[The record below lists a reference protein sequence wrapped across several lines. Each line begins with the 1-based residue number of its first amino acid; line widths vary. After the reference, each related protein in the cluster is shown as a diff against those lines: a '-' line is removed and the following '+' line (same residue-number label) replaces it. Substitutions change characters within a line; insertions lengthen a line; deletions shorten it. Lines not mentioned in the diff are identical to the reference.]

1 MPISDPSSAYNP
13 DEQLARLGRLCRL
26 RSIAV
31 YREQALY
38 LQVLR
43 DELGPAVRQALFS
56 LMSETDPLRFNR
68 LTEGQRTRFHAAIDN
83 LINRCSVLLTV
94 EQQMHLA
101 DQIQQEQLRH
111 QARASRQMLQGL
123 QQAAQQQQ
131 SEPSSQLTDLPPGA
145 SGGSVELSMAPPLDQ
160 PHRFGVHPKPSF
172 RRNKHSKQDQPPQ
185 PQPPLSNSL
194 PEPTPQPE
202 PQPSSDS
209 GDGAIQGDLD
219 VLRSLFE
226 LAGEALEQPASAGSL
241 VGRSSAADADDGQNN
256 LLPTMPVA
264 LLQWME
270 AMDLA
275 LSRRL
280 RNLSHAVNVQ
290 LLRSGLAQALLPVNL
305 LEAVLNGQMET
316 QASPS
321 NLLRLQLPLAMGDL
335 GPGMDVLCVL
345 VRSSELEFDSYRLR
359 RCRLRLRD
367 QHQELLKMVRQQ
379 RHWERRC
386 LDRDARTPWQT
397 PPDPKTPAD

>member
-68 LTEGQRTRFHAAIDN
+68 LSEGQRTRFHAAIDN

-131 SEPSSQLTDLPPGA
+131 SEPSSQLSDLPPGA

-160 PHRFGVHPKPSF
+160 PQRFGI
-172 RRNKHSKQDQPPQ
+172 QAPPESRSR
-185 PQPPLSNSL
+185 PHASPAPV
-194 PEPTPQPE
+194 PQPE
-202 PQPSSDS
+202 SQPSHDAV
-209 GDGAIQGDLD
+209 DGAIQGDLD

-226 LAGEALEQPASAGSL
+226 LAGEALEQPSSPGSS
-241 VGRSSAADADDGQNN
+241 VGGSSGSNPIEGENN

-264 LLQWME
+264 LLQWMDS
-270 AMDLA
+270 MDLA

-305 LEAVLNGQMET
+305 LETVLIGQMET

-386 LDRDARTPWQT
+386 LDREARTPWQT

>member
-1 MPISDPSSAYNP
+1 
-13 DEQLARLGRLCRL
+13 
-26 RSIAV
+26 
-31 YREQALY
+31 
-38 LQVLR
+38 
-43 DELGPAVRQALFS
+43 
-56 LMSETDPLRFNR
+56 
-68 LTEGQRTRFHAAIDN
+68 
-83 LINRCSVLLTV
+83 
-94 EQQMHLA
+94 MHLA

-131 SEPSSQLTDLPPGA
+131 SEPSSQLNDLPPGA

-160 PHRFGVHPKPSF
+160 PQRFGIKVPTESRS
-172 RRNKHSKQDQPPQ
+172 RRQSH
-185 PQPPLSNSL
+185 

-305 LEAVLNGQMET
+305 LEAVLNGQTET

-345 VRSSELEFDSYRLR
+345 VRSSELEFDSHRLR
-359 RCRLRLRD
+359 RCRRRLRD

-386 LDRDARTPWQT
+386 LDREARTPWQT

>member
-131 SEPSSQLTDLPPGA
+131 SEPSSQLSDLPPGA

-160 PHRFGVHPKPSF
+160 PQRFGI
-172 RRNKHSKQDQPPQ
+172 QAPPESRSR
-185 PQPPLSNSL
+185 PHASPAPV
-194 PEPTPQPE
+194 PQPE
-202 PQPSSDS
+202 SQPSHDAV
-209 GDGAIQGDLD
+209 DGAIQGDLD

-226 LAGEALEQPASAGSL
+226 LAGEALEQPAGAGSL
-241 VGRSSAADADDGQNN
+241 VGRSSSANENDGQDN

-264 LLQWME
+264 LLQWMD

-305 LEAVLNGQMET
+305 LEAVLIGQTET

-359 RCRLRLRD
+359 RCRRRLRD

-386 LDRDARTPWQT
+386 LDREARTPWQT

>member
-43 DELGPAVRQALFS
+43 DELGSAVRQALFS
-56 LMSETDPLRFNR
+56 LMSETDPLRFNQ
-68 LTEGQRTRFHAAIDN
+68 LSEGQRTRFHAAIDN
-83 LINRCSVLLTV
+83 LIHRCSVRLTV

-131 SEPSSQLTDLPPGA
+131 SEPSSQLSDLPPGA

-160 PHRFGVHPKPSF
+160 PQRFGI
-172 RRNKHSKQDQPPQ
+172 QAPPESRSR
-185 PQPPLSNSL
+185 PHASPAPV
-194 PEPTPQPE
+194 PQPE
-202 PQPSSDS
+202 SQPSHDAV
-209 GDGAIQGDLD
+209 DGAIQGDLD

-226 LAGEALEQPASAGSL
+226 LAGEALEQPSSPGSS
-241 VGRSSAADADDGQNN
+241 VGGSSGSNPIEGENN

-264 LLQWME
+264 LLQWMDS
-270 AMDLA
+270 MDLA

-305 LEAVLNGQMET
+305 LETVLIGQMET

-345 VRSSELEFDSYRLR
+345 VRSSELEFDSFRLR
-359 RCRLRLRD
+359 RCRRRLRD

-386 LDRDARTPWQT
+386 LDREARTPWQT
-397 PPDPKTPAD
+397 PPDPKSPAD

>member
-43 DELGPAVRQALFS
+43 GELGPAVRQALFS

-111 QARASRQMLQGL
+111 HARASRQMLQGL

-131 SEPSSQLTDLPPGA
+131 SEPSSQLSDRPPGA

-160 PHRFGVHPKPSF
+160 PQRFGIKVPTESRS
-172 RRNKHSKQDQPPQ
+172 RRQSP
-185 PQPPLSNSL
+185 

-226 LAGEALEQPASAGSL
+226 LAGEALEQPAAVGSL
-241 VGRSSAADADDGQNN
+241 VGRSSAANADDGQDN

-264 LLQWME
+264 LLQWMD

-305 LEAVLNGQMET
+305 LEAVLNGQTET

>member
-68 LTEGQRTRFHAAIDN
+68 LSEGQRTRFHAAIDN

-123 QQAAQQQQ
+123 QQAAVQQQ
-131 SEPSSQLTDLPPGA
+131 SEPSSQLSDLPPGA

-160 PHRFGVHPKPSF
+160 PQRFGI
-172 RRNKHSKQDQPPQ
+172 QAPPESRSR
-185 PQPPLSNSL
+185 PHASPAPVPL
-194 PEPTPQPE
+194 PES
-202 PQPSSDS
+202 QPSHDAV
-209 GDGAIQGDLD
+209 DGAIQGDLD

-226 LAGEALEQPASAGSL
+226 LAGEALEQPAGAGSL
-241 VGRSSAADADDGQNN
+241 VGRSSAANADDGQDN

-305 LEAVLNGQMET
+305 LEAVLIGQMET

-359 RCRLRLRD
+359 RCRRRLRD

-386 LDRDARTPWQT
+386 LDREARTPWQT

>member
-1 MPISDPSSAYNP
+1 MPISDLSLSSAYNP

-68 LTEGQRTRFHAAIDN
+68 LTEGQRTRFHASIDN

-101 DQIQQEQLRH
+101 DQIQQEQLRY

-131 SEPSSQLTDLPPGA
+131 SEPSSQLSDLPPGA

-160 PHRFGVHPKPSF
+160 PQRFGI
-172 RRNKHSKQDQPPQ
+172 QAPPESRSR
-185 PQPPLSNSL
+185 PHASPAPA
-194 PEPTPQPE
+194 PQPE
-202 PQPSSDS
+202 SQPSHDA

-226 LAGEALEQPASAGSL
+226 LAGEALEQPSSPGSS
-241 VGRSSAADADDGQNN
+241 VGGSSGSNPIEGENN

-264 LLQWME
+264 LLQWMDF
-270 AMDLA
+270 MDLA

-305 LEAVLNGQMET
+305 LETVLIGQMET

-345 VRSSELEFDSYRLR
+345 VRSSELEFDSFRLR
-359 RCRLRLRD
+359 RCRRRLRD

-386 LDRDARTPWQT
+386 LDREARTPWQT
-397 PPDPKTPAD
+397 PPDPKSPAD

>member
-131 SEPSSQLTDLPPGA
+131 SEPSSQLSDLPPGA

-160 PHRFGVHPKPSF
+160 PQRFGI
-172 RRNKHSKQDQPPQ
+172 QAPPESRSR
-185 PQPPLSNSL
+185 PHASPAPV
-194 PEPTPQPE
+194 PQPE
-202 PQPSSDS
+202 SQPSHDAV
-209 GDGAIQGDLD
+209 DGAIQGDLD

-226 LAGEALEQPASAGSL
+226 LAGEALEQPSSPGSS
-241 VGRSSAADADDGQNN
+241 VGGSSGSNPIEGENN

-264 LLQWME
+264 LLQWMDS
-270 AMDLA
+270 MDLA

-305 LEAVLNGQMET
+305 LEAVLIGQTET

-345 VRSSELEFDSYRLR
+345 VRSSELEFDSHRLR
-359 RCRLRLRD
+359 RCRRRLRD

-386 LDRDARTPWQT
+386 LDREARTPWQT

>member
-68 LTEGQRTRFHAAIDN
+68 LTEGQRIRFHAAIDN

-131 SEPSSQLTDLPPGA
+131 SEPSSQLSDLPPGA

-160 PHRFGVHPKPSF
+160 PQRFGI
-172 RRNKHSKQDQPPQ
+172 QAPPESRSR
-185 PQPPLSNSL
+185 PHASPAPV
-194 PEPTPQPE
+194 PQPE
-202 PQPSSDS
+202 SQPSHDAV
-209 GDGAIQGDLD
+209 DGAIQGDLD

-226 LAGEALEQPASAGSL
+226 LAGEALEQPSSPGSS
-241 VGRSSAADADDGQNN
+241 VGGSSGSNPIEGENN

-264 LLQWME
+264 LLQWMDS
-270 AMDLA
+270 MDLA

-305 LEAVLNGQMET
+305 LEAVLIGQMET

-359 RCRLRLRD
+359 RCRRRLRD

-386 LDRDARTPWQT
+386 LDREARTPWQT

>member
-1 MPISDPSSAYNP
+1 
-13 DEQLARLGRLCRL
+13 
-26 RSIAV
+26 
-31 YREQALY
+31 
-38 LQVLR
+38 
-43 DELGPAVRQALFS
+43 
-56 LMSETDPLRFNR
+56 
-68 LTEGQRTRFHAAIDN
+68 
-83 LINRCSVLLTV
+83 
-94 EQQMHLA
+94 
-101 DQIQQEQLRH
+101 
-111 QARASRQMLQGL
+111 
-123 QQAAQQQQ
+123 
-131 SEPSSQLTDLPPGA
+131 
-145 SGGSVELSMAPPLDQ
+145 MAPPLDQ
-160 PHRFGVHPKPSF
+160 PQRFGVHPKPSF

-226 LAGEALEQPASAGSL
+226 LAGEALEQHATAGSL

-305 LEAVLNGQMET
+305 LEAVLNGQTET

-359 RCRLRLRD
+359 RCRRRLRD

-386 LDRDARTPWQT
+386 LDREARTPWQT

>member
-68 LTEGQRTRFHAAIDN
+68 LSEGQRTRFHAAIDN

-131 SEPSSQLTDLPPGA
+131 SEPSSQLSDLPPGA

-160 PHRFGVHPKPSF
+160 PQRFGVHPKPSF

-185 PQPPLSNSL
+185 PQSPLSNSL

-202 PQPSSDS
+202 PQPSSDPS
-209 GDGAIQGDLD
+209 DGEVPGDLD

-226 LAGEALEQPASAGSL
+226 LAGEALEQPASADSL
-241 VGRSSAADADDGQNN
+241 GGRSSAANADDGQDN

-264 LLQWME
+264 LLQWMD

-305 LEAVLNGQMET
+305 LEAVLTGQMET

-386 LDRDARTPWQT
+386 LDREARTPWQT

>member
-1 MPISDPSSAYNP
+1 MPISDPSSAFNP

-68 LTEGQRTRFHAAIDN
+68 LSDGRRTRFHAAIDN

-131 SEPSSQLTDLPPGA
+131 SEPSSQLSDLPPGA

-160 PHRFGVHPKPSF
+160 PQRFGINVPTESRS
-172 RRNKHSKQDQPPQ
+172 RRQSP
-185 PQPPLSNSL
+185 

-202 PQPSSDS
+202 SQPSSDS

-241 VGRSSAADADDGQNN
+241 VGRSSAAHADDGQDN

-264 LLQWME
+264 LLQWMDS
-270 AMDLA
+270 MDLA

-305 LEAVLNGQMET
+305 LEAVLIGQTET

-345 VRSSELEFDSYRLR
+345 VRSSELEFDSHRLR
-359 RCRLRLRD
+359 RCRRRLRD

-386 LDRDARTPWQT
+386 LDREARTPWQT

>member
-131 SEPSSQLTDLPPGA
+131 SEPSSQLSDLPPGA

-160 PHRFGVHPKPSF
+160 PQRFGI
-172 RRNKHSKQDQPPQ
+172 QAPPESRSR
-185 PQPPLSNSL
+185 PHASPAPV
-194 PEPTPQPE
+194 PQPE
-202 PQPSSDS
+202 SQPSHDAV
-209 GDGAIQGDLD
+209 DGAIQGDLD

-226 LAGEALEQPASAGSL
+226 LAGEALEQPSSPGSS
-241 VGRSSAADADDGQNN
+241 VGGSSGSNPIEGENN

-264 LLQWME
+264 LLQWMDS
-270 AMDLA
+270 MDLA

-305 LEAVLNGQMET
+305 LETVLIGQMET

-359 RCRLRLRD
+359 RCRRRLRD

-386 LDRDARTPWQT
+386 LDREARTPWQT
-397 PPDPKTPAD
+397 PPDPKSPAD

>member
-68 LTEGQRTRFHAAIDN
+68 LSEGQRTRFHAAIDN

-123 QQAAQQQQ
+123 QQAAVQQQ
-131 SEPSSQLTDLPPGA
+131 SEPSSQLSDLPPGA

-160 PHRFGVHPKPSF
+160 PQRFGI
-172 RRNKHSKQDQPPQ
+172 QAPPESRSR
-185 PQPPLSNSL
+185 PHASPAPV
-194 PEPTPQPE
+194 PQPE
-202 PQPSSDS
+202 SQPSHDA

-226 LAGEALEQPASAGSL
+226 LAGEALEQPAGAGSL
-241 VGRSSAADADDGQNN
+241 VGRSSAAHADDGQDN

-305 LEAVLNGQMET
+305 LEAVLIGQMET

-359 RCRLRLRD
+359 RCRRRLRD

-386 LDRDARTPWQT
+386 LDREARTPWQT

>member
-68 LTEGQRTRFHAAIDN
+68 LSEGQRTRFHAAIDN

-131 SEPSSQLTDLPPGA
+131 SEPSSQLSDLPPGA

-160 PHRFGVHPKPSF
+160 PQRFGI
-172 RRNKHSKQDQPPQ
+172 QAPPESRSR
-185 PQPPLSNSL
+185 PHASPAPV
-194 PEPTPQPE
+194 PQPE
-202 PQPSSDS
+202 SQPSHDAV
-209 GDGAIQGDLD
+209 DGAIQGDLD

-226 LAGEALEQPASAGSL
+226 LAGEALEQPSSPGSS
-241 VGRSSAADADDGQNN
+241 VGGSSGSNPIEGENN

-264 LLQWME
+264 LLQWMDS
-270 AMDLA
+270 MDLA

-305 LEAVLNGQMET
+305 LETVLIGQMET

-359 RCRLRLRD
+359 RCRRRLRD

-386 LDRDARTPWQT
+386 LDREARTPWQT

>member
-43 DELGPAVRQALFS
+43 GELGPAVRQALFS

-131 SEPSSQLTDLPPGA
+131 SEPSSQLSDLPPGA

-160 PHRFGVHPKPSF
+160 PQRFGI
-172 RRNKHSKQDQPPQ
+172 QAPPESRSR
-185 PQPPLSNSL
+185 PHASPAPV
-194 PEPTPQPE
+194 PQPE
-202 PQPSSDS
+202 SQPSHDAV
-209 GDGAIQGDLD
+209 DGAIQGDLD

-226 LAGEALEQPASAGSL
+226 LAGEALEQPSSPGSS
-241 VGRSSAADADDGQNN
+241 VGGSSGSNPIEGENN

-264 LLQWME
+264 LLQWMDS
-270 AMDLA
+270 MDLA

-305 LEAVLNGQMET
+305 LETVLIGQMET

-359 RCRLRLRD
+359 RCRRRLRD

-386 LDRDARTPWQT
+386 LDREARTPWQT